1 MSQRVLPERY
11 PLTIEIAD
19 SIDPKKI
26 ILAGISSF
34 GAMGSSSSVV
44 IYVIEDNKI
53 RSYIA
58 NARDGFESDKAYS
71 LIGTILSEET
81 KRHTFIRKYMGMGHN
96 MFQNKNWDIEIN
108 KGDYVVV
115 FNQTEYSLPL
125 TCRPLPMYQDEKSN
139 NREFS
144 LDDPIVR
151 KALEISI
158 SKGKW
163 GTSLLQTY
171 LGKGHAYMASLTNW
185 AERNGL
191 IGPSI
196 GNRPRDIYFSTII
209 EARDILAGRRDFQI
223 IQVPLEQRLK
233 AKQLLPKNPCIDLE
247 IATKIGID
255 YYSIVNNCKMTDE
268 IAFVASCIT
277 HLREYFRLK
286 NESEYK
292 PPYIN
297 YNFSNYVYAQIKGN
311 NTPLFLYSF
320 SHMIAYLN
328 YEYVDIEPVYLQIFN
343 SNVHKYK
350 ALYFIE
356 KIGPRKAL
364 KIIEQIVYS
373 KDKNSKDNLIK
384 SLDFYTQGILTK
396 RYRKFECH
404 RARTSDI
411 TKKSA
416 FSWQFRYLTLL
427 EFTNGENEEI
437 ISKISRFTEKQ
448 IAKYAEQ
455 IALFFFNYIYQI
467 DKLSLKKIFKCAVHV
482 YKRLPTNG
490 NNINNLRS
498 LHLSTLFI
506 ITHSL
511 KYESCMGDYS
521 DDLSNFIYDTFWP
534 KIGSVWPIKN
544 RSRFKFQNEF
554 DEEVFNLSARMM
566 GFDFG
571 IEDHNKEF
579 TDYLKDNI
587 VFNPPHEY
595 FWFLSFLL
603 RHSDLGFNS
612 QAMLDK
618 ILSEIQ
624 CDELVPKDE
633 LMDMLCLLFGA
644 EGSGKKLL
652 DEVFTERSPLR
663 QFGSQ
668 FFEKLFDHASEDTI
682 DNLLIET
689 IDKFDEVIKICGVHN
704 VHRVFL
710 QLCCSA
716 YKLTDKSLLS
726 NFAELIS
733 SQGIM
738 PKTNIKKA
746 MKASEKYIKT
756 HELQN
761 GLA

>member
-1 MSQRVLPERY
+1 MSQRAVPERH

-19 SIDPKKI
+19 TIDPKKI

-44 IYVIEDNKI
+44 IYIIEDNQI
-53 RSYIA
+53 QSYIA
-58 NARDGFESDKAYS
+58 NACDGFESDKAYG
-71 LIGTILSEET
+71 LIGAILSEET
-81 KRHTFIRKYMGMGHN
+81 KKHTFIRKYMGMGHN
-96 MFQNKNWDIEIN
+96 MFQNKNWDIKIEKDTCTIL
-108 KGDYVVV
+108 
-115 FNQTEYSLPL
+115 FNQTKYNLPL
-125 TCRPLPMYQDEKSN
+125 TCKPLPMYVTEESN

-144 LDDPIVR
+144 LDDLIVR
-151 KALEISI
+151 KVLEISI

-163 GTSLLQTY
+163 GTSLLQAY
-171 LGKGHAYMASLTNW
+171 LGKGHAYMVALTNW

-196 GNRPRDIYFSTII
+196 SNRPRNIYFSTIN
-209 EARDILAGRRDFQI
+209 EARDILTGRRDSQI

-233 AKQLLPKNPCIDLE
+233 MKWLLPKNPYIDLE
-247 IATKIGID
+247 IATKIGVD

-268 IAFVASCIT
+268 IAFIANCIT
-277 HLREYFRLK
+277 HLRDYFRLK

-297 YNFSNYVYAQIKGN
+297 YNFSNYVYTQIKSN

-320 SHMIAYLN
+320 SHMIAYMD
-328 YEYVDIEPVYLQIFN
+328 YEYVDIDPVYLQIFN
-343 SNVHKYK
+343 SNVHKYR

-356 KIGPRKAL
+356 KIGPKKAL

-373 KDKNSKDNLIK
+373 KDKNSKDKLIK

-396 RYRKFECH
+396 RYRKLECH
-404 RARTSDI
+404 RARISDI
-411 TKKSA
+411 TNKSA

-427 EFTNGENEEI
+427 EFTNDESKEI
-437 ISKISRFTEKQ
+437 IRKISGFTEKQ

-455 IALFFFNYIYQI
+455 ISLFFFNYIYQI
-467 DKLSLKKIFKCAVHV
+467 DKLNLKDIFKCAVHV
-482 YKRLPTNG
+482 YKKLPTSG
-490 NNINNLRS
+490 NSINNLRS

-521 DDLSNFIYDTFWP
+521 DDLSNFIYDAFWP

-544 RSRFKFQNEF
+544 RSRFRFRNKF
-554 DEEVFNLSARMM
+554 DKEVFDLSARMM
-566 GFDFG
+566 GLDFG

-579 TDYLKDNI
+579 ADYLKNNI

-618 ILSEIQ
+618 ILSEVQ

-633 LMDMLCLLFGA
+633 LMNMLCLLFGA

-652 DEVFTERSPLR
+652 DEVFTEHSPLR

-668 FFEKLFDHASEDTI
+668 FFEKLFDYASEDTI
-682 DNLLIET
+682 DDLLIET
-689 IDKFDEVIKICGVHN
+689 TDRFDEVIKICGKYN

-716 YKLTDKSLLS
+716 YKITDKSLLS
-726 NFAELIS
+726 NFAGLIS
-733 SQGIM
+733 SRGVM
-738 PKTNIKKA
+738 PKANIKKA
-746 MKASEKYIKT
+746 LKASEKYVRT

-761 GLA
+761 GLI

>member
-1 MSQRVLPERY
+1 MIMSQRVLPERHA
-11 PLTIEIAD
+11 LTVEIANN
-19 SIDPKKI
+19 IDPKKI

-34 GAMGSSSSVV
+34 GAIDSSLSVV
-44 IYVIEDNKI
+44 IHVVDGNQI
-53 RSYIA
+53 RSYVA
-58 NARDGFESDKAYS
+58 NARNGFDSDKAYS
-71 LIGTILSEET
+71 LISATLFEET
-81 KRHTFIRKYMGMGHN
+81 KRHIFTRKSMGMGHTI
-96 MFQNKNWDIEIN
+96 FQNVNWDIKIKKDTCVVLFNEI
-108 KGDYVVV
+108 
-115 FNQTEYSLPL
+115 EY
-125 TCRPLPMYQDEKSN
+125 N
-139 NREFS
+139 
-144 LDDPIVR
+144 
-151 KALEISI
+151 
-158 SKGKW
+158 
-163 GTSLLQTY
+163 LQ
-171 LGKGHAYMASLTNW
+171 LF
-185 AERNGL
+185 
-191 IGPSI
+191 P
-196 GNRPRDIYFSTII
+196 TII

-233 AKQLLPKNPCIDLE
+233 LKQLLPKNPCIDLE
-247 IATKIGID
+247 IAAKMGID
-255 YYSIVNNCKMTDE
+255 YYSIVNNRKMTDE
-268 IAFVASCIT
+268 IAFIASCIT
-277 HLREYFRLK
+277 YLIEYFRLK

-292 PPYIN
+292 SPYIN
-297 YNFSNYVYAQIKGN
+297 YNFSHYIYAQIKDN

-320 SHMIAYLN
+320 SHMIAYMN

-373 KDKNSKDNLIK
+373 RDKNSRDNLIK
-384 SLDFYTQGILTK
+384 SLDSYTQGILTK

-404 RARTSDI
+404 HARTSDI
-411 TKKSA
+411 TNQSA

-437 ISKISRFTEKQ
+437 INKISRFTEKQ

-455 IALFFFNYIYQI
+455 ISLFFFNYIYQI
-467 DKLSLKKIFKCAVHV
+467 DKLSLKEIFKCAVHV
-482 YKRLPTNG
+482 YKWLPTSG

-521 DDLSNFIYDTFWP
+521 NDLSNFIYDTFWP
-534 KIGSVWPIKN
+534 KVGSAWPIKN

-566 GFDFG
+566 GLDFG

-579 TDYLKDNI
+579 ADYLKDNI

-603 RHSDLGFNS
+603 RNSDLGFNS

-618 ILSEIQ
+618 ILFEIQ
-624 CDELVPKDE
+624 CDELVPKDG

-652 DEVFTERSPLR
+652 DEIFTQHNPLR

-668 FFEKLFDHASEDTI
+668 FFEKLFDYASEDTV
-682 DNLLIET
+682 DNLLIEI
-689 IDKFDEVIKICGVHN
+689 IDKFDEVIKICGKDK
-704 VHRVFL
+704 VHRILL

-716 YKLTDKSLLS
+716 HKITNKSLLS
-726 NFAELIS
+726 SFADLIS
-733 SQGIM
+733 LQGVM
-738 PKTNIKKA
+738 SKANIKKA
-746 MKASEKYIKT
+746 LRASEICVRI

-761 GLA
+761 NL